1 MLKSLLAELKRC
13 HAVRAA
19 SVYVVVA
26 SATLCGAEDFHPALG
41 ARCNVCA
48 S

>member
-1 MLKSLLAELKRC
+1 MLKSLLAELKRR

-26 SATLCGAEDFHPALG
+26 STTLRGAEDFHPAPG
-41 ARCNVCA
+41 ARCNICGP
-48 S
+48 